1 VTLEFSFGVS
11 RAGRVPKTTVRGVP
25 TCLLPLLGELDF
37 GAQEKPA
44 QVSVTLR
51 FGVEDAPGGT
61 NSPR

>member
-1 VTLEFSFGVS
+1 
-11 RAGRVPKTTVRGVP
+11 VP